1 MTVQP
6 SPAMRRPLPAV
17 LRRLLS
23 DGRRIWK
30 LAAVQAAVTLVLVLS
45 YLWLGDVY
53 VRVLVA
59 EYRAGAALTASS
71 LASTLSSALNE
82 RLALVRGLTAFVEV
96 ASGAGDLA
104 DQFPRYAESLRRS
117 VVGVRN
123 ISAAPD
129 FVVRIVY
136 PVEGNEKVL
145 GNDLLK
151 DARPGFAETVQRAI
165 VSRDVTIH
173 GPVGLLQGGRGLIA
187 RQIVQGLDKGGAAK
201 PWGAVGLVF
210 DVDAILKEVRFDR
223 VPPHLAFA
231 LVTDSGQQ
239 VAGDTLVMRNDPLVE
254 RINLPEGQWV
264 LALAQ
269 RSSWEGLAHADP
281 AFRRFQAAF
290 LLLALLTEA
299 ITFMAVSR
307 RYSLERQVDLRTAEL
322 GHAKNELEQFA
333 YAAAHDLQE
342 PLRAIASYAQLL
354 EKQQKGRLDDESE
367 GFIREIVEGAGR
379 LKMLLRDVQL
389 FLAEDRVPLGGVV
402 VPAGDALK
410 AALTALK
417 RRIAEAGAT
426 VTAADLPEVQGDERR
441 LREIFIVLIGNA
453 IEYRHPDRGAEVHV
467 SHRRVDGHDVIDVR
481 DNGIGIDPRYR
492 DQIFEVFRRLHSR
505 DEHPGTGMGLAIAR
519 KMVERLGGRITV
531 VSSPGLGSVFSIHL
545 PTPAFRGFP

>member
-6 SPAMRRPLPAV
+6 SPALRRPLPV
-17 LRRLLS
+17 LLRRLLS
-23 DGRRIWK
+23 DARRIWK
-30 LAAVQAAVTLVLVLS
+30 LAALQAAVTLVLVLS
-45 YLWLGDVY
+45 YLWMGDVY
-53 VRVLVA
+53 IRVLVA
-59 EYRAGAALTASS
+59 EYRASAALTASS

-96 ASGAGDLA
+96 ASGAGNLA

-151 DARPGFAETVQRAI
+151 DSRPGFAETVQRAI
-165 VSRDVTIH
+165 ISRDVTIH
-173 GPVGLLQGGRGLIA
+173 GPVDLLQGGRGLIA
-187 RQIVQGLDKGGAAK
+187 RQIVYGPVK

-223 VPPHLAFA
+223 VPPHLTFA
-231 LVTDSGQQ
+231 LVTESGQR
-239 VAGDTLVMRNDPLVE
+239 VAGDTLTMRNDPLVE
-254 RINLPEGQWV
+254 WINLPEGQWD
-264 LALAQ
+264 LALAP
-269 RSSWEGLAHADP
+269 RSSWDGLAHADP
-281 AFRRFQAAF
+281 AFRGFQVAF
-290 LLLALLTEA
+290 LLLALLSEA

-307 RYSLERQVDLRTAEL
+307 RYSLERQVELRTAEL
-322 GHAKNELEQFA
+322 GRTKNELEQFA

-354 EKQQKGRLDDESE
+354 EKQQKGRLDEEGE

-389 FLAEDRVPLGGVV
+389 FLAEERVPLGGGV

-453 IEYRHPDRGAEVHV
+453 IEYRHPDRPAEVHV
-467 SHRRVDGHDVIDVR
+467 SHRRVNGHDVIDVR

-531 VSSPGLGSVFSIHL
+531 VSNPGIGSVFSIHL

>member
-1 MTVQP
+1 M
-6 SPAMRRPLPAV
+6 
-17 LRRLLS
+17 
-23 DGRRIWK
+23 
-30 LAAVQAAVTLVLVLS
+30 
-45 YLWLGDVY
+45 
-53 VRVLVA
+53 
-59 EYRAGAALTASS
+59 
-71 LASTLSSALNE
+71 
-82 RLALVRGLTAFVEV
+82 
-96 ASGAGDLA
+96 
-104 DQFPRYAESLRRS
+104 
-117 VVGVRN
+117 
-123 ISAAPD
+123 
-129 FVVRIVY
+129 
-136 PVEGNEKVL
+136 
-145 GNDLLK
+145 
-151 DARPGFAETVQRAI
+151 QRAI
-165 VSRDVTIH
+165 ISRDVTIH
-173 GPVGLLQGGRGLIA
+173 GPVGLLQGGQGLIA
-187 RQIVQGLDKGGAAK
+187 RQIVYGPEK

-210 DVDAILKEVRFDR
+210 DVDAILKEVKFDR

-239 VAGDTLVMRNDPLVE
+239 VAGDALATRNDPLVE
-254 RINLPEGQWV
+254 WINLPEGQWD
-264 LALAQ
+264 LALAP

-281 AFRRFQAAF
+281 AFRGFQAAF

-299 ITFMAVSR
+299 ITFMAISR
-307 RYSLERQVDLRTAEL
+307 RYTLERQVDLRTAEL
-322 GHAKNELEQFA
+322 GRTKNELEQFA
-333 YAAAHDLQE
+333 YATAHDLQE

-402 VPAGDALK
+402 LPAGDPLK

-426 VTAADLPEVQGDERR
+426 VTVTDLPEVQGDERR

-453 IEYRHPDRGAEVHV
+453 IEYRHPGRAAEVHV

-481 DNGIGIDPRYR
+481 DNGIGIAPRYR

-545 PTPAFRGFP
+545 PIPAFRGFS

>member
-1 MTVQP
+1 MTVPP
-6 SPAMRRPLPAV
+6 SPTMRRPLPAA
-17 LRRLLS
+17 LRRMLS
-23 DGRRIWK
+23 AGRRIWK
-30 LAAVQAAVTLVLVLS
+30 LAALQSAVTLVLVLGYAWMS
-45 YLWLGDVY
+45 DVY
-53 VRVLVA
+53 IRVEVA

-96 ASGAGDLA
+96 ASGAGNFA

-136 PVEGNEKVL
+136 PLEGNRKVL

-151 DARPGFAETVQRAI
+151 DPRPGFAETVQRAI
-165 VSRDVTIH
+165 ISRDVTIH
-173 GPVGLLQGGRGLIA
+173 GPIGLLQGGQGLIA
-187 RQIVQGLDKGGAAK
+187 RQIVYGPDK

-210 DVDAILKEVRFDR
+210 DVGAILDEVRFDR
-223 VPPHLAFA
+223 VPPHLGFA
-231 LVTDSGQQ
+231 LVTESGQR
-239 VAGDTLVMRNDPLVE
+239 VAGDKSALRNDPLVE
-254 RINLPEGQWV
+254 RINLPEGHWE
-264 LALAQ
+264 LALAP
-269 RSSWEGLAHADP
+269 RSSWEALAHADP
-281 AFRRFQAAF
+281 TFRGFQAAF

-322 GHAKNELEQFA
+322 GRTKNELEQFA
-333 YAAAHDLQE
+333 YATAHDLQE

-354 EKQQKGRLDDESE
+354 ERQQKGRLDEESE
-367 GFIREIVEGAGR
+367 GFIREIVDGAGR

-402 VPAGDALK
+402 VPADDALK

-426 VTAADLPEVQGDERR
+426 VTAADLPEVRGDERR

-453 IEYRHPDRGAEVHV
+453 IEYRHPGRAAEIHV

-492 DQIFEVFRRLHSR
+492 EQIFEVFRRLHSR

-519 KMVERLGGRITV
+519 KMAERLGGRITV
-531 VSSPGLGSVFSIHL
+531 ASSPGIGSVFSIHL

>member
-1 MTVQP
+1 MTVP
-6 SPAMRRPLPAV
+6 SSPAMRRPLPAA

-23 DGRRIWK
+23 AGRRIWK
-30 LAAVQAAVTLVLVLS
+30 LAALQSAVTLVLAVGYVWMS
-45 YLWLGDVY
+45 DVY
-53 VRVLVA
+53 IRVEVA

-96 ASGAGDLA
+96 ASGAGNLA

-136 PVEGNEKVL
+136 PVEGNRKVL

-151 DARPGFAETVQRAI
+151 DPRPGFAETVQRAI
-165 VSRDVTIH
+165 ISRDVTIH
-173 GPVGLLQGGRGLIA
+173 GPVDLLQGGQGLIA
-187 RQIVQGLDKGGAAK
+187 RQIVYGPDK

-210 DVDAILKEVRFDR
+210 DVGAILDEVRFDR
-223 VPPHLAFA
+223 VPPHLGFA
-231 LVTDSGQQ
+231 LVTDSGQR
-239 VAGDTLVMRNDPLVE
+239 VAGDTSVLRNDPLVE
-254 RINLPEGQWV
+254 RINLPEGHWE
-264 LALAQ
+264 LALAP
-269 RSSWEGLAHADP
+269 RSSWEALAHADP
-281 AFRRFQAAF
+281 TFRGFQAAF

-322 GHAKNELEQFA
+322 GRAKNELEQFA

-354 EKQQKGRLDDESE
+354 EKQQKGRLDEESE

-389 FLAEDRVPLGGVV
+389 FLAEDRVPLGGGV

-426 VTAADLPEVQGDERR
+426 VTAADLPEVRGDERR

-453 IEYRHPDRGAEVHV
+453 IEYRHPDRAAEVHV
-467 SHRRVDGHDVIDVR
+467 SHRRADGHDVIDVR

-519 KMVERLGGRITV
+519 KMAERLGGRITV
-531 VSSPGLGSVFSIHL
+531 ASSPGLGSVFSIHL
-545 PTPAFRGFP
+545 PTPAFRGFS

>member
-1 MTVQP
+1 MTVRP
-6 SPAMRRPLPAV
+6 SPALRRPFPVL

-45 YLWLGDVY
+45 YLWMGDVY

-59 EYRAGAALTASS
+59 EFRASAALTASS

-82 RLALVRGLTAFVEV
+82 RLALVRGLTAFVAV

-104 DQFPRYAESLRRS
+104 GPFPRYAASRRGAG
-117 VVGVRN
+117 VGVGN

-165 VSRDVTIH
+165 ISRDVTIH
-173 GPVGLLQGGRGLIA
+173 GPVGLLQGGQGLIA
-187 RQIVQGLDKGGAAK
+187 RQIVYGPEK

-210 DVDAILKEVRFDR
+210 DVDAILKEVKFDR

-239 VAGDTLVMRNDPLVE
+239 VAGDALATRNDPLVE
-254 RINLPEGQWV
+254 WINLPEGQWD
-264 LALAQ
+264 LALAP

-281 AFRRFQAAF
+281 AFRGFQAAF

-299 ITFMAVSR
+299 ITFMAISR
-307 RYSLERQVDLRTAEL
+307 RYTLERQVDLRTAEL
-322 GHAKNELEQFA
+322 GRTKNELEQFA
-333 YAAAHDLQE
+333 YATAHDLQE

-402 VPAGDALK
+402 LPAGDPLK

-426 VTAADLPEVQGDERR
+426 VTVTDLPEVQGDERR

-453 IEYRHPDRGAEVHV
+453 IEYRHPGRAAEVHV

-545 PTPAFRGFP
+545 PIPAFRGFS

>member
-1 MTVQP
+1 M
-6 SPAMRRPLPAV
+6 S
-17 LRRLLS
+17 
-23 DGRRIWK
+23 
-30 LAAVQAAVTLVLVLS
+30 
-45 YLWLGDVY
+45 DVY
-53 VRVLVA
+53 VRIEVA
-59 EYRAGAALTASS
+59 EYRAGAAMTASS
-71 LASTLSSALNE
+71 LAGTLSSALNE

-96 ASGAGDLA
+96 ASGAGNLA
-104 DQFPRYAESLRRS
+104 EQFPRYAESLRRS

-136 PVEGNEKVL
+136 PVEGNAKVL

-151 DARPGFAETVQRAI
+151 DPRPGFAETVQRAI
-165 VSRDVTIH
+165 ISRDVTIH
-173 GPVGLLQGGRGLIA
+173 GPVGLLQGGQGLIA
-187 RQIVQGLDKGGAAK
+187 RQIVYGPEK

-210 DVDAILKEVRFDR
+210 DVGAILDEVGFDR
-223 VPPHLAFA
+223 VPPHLGFA
-231 LVTDSGQQ
+231 LVTEAGQR
-239 VAGDTLVMRNDPLVE
+239 VAGDTSALRNDPLIE
-254 RINLPEGQWV
+254 RINLPEGHWK
-264 LALAQ
+264 LALAP
-269 RSSWEGLAHADP
+269 RSSWEALAHADP
-281 AFRRFQAAF
+281 TFRGFQAAF

-322 GHAKNELEQFA
+322 GRTKNELEQFA

-354 EKQQKGRLDDESE
+354 ERQQKGRLDEESE

-453 IEYRHPDRGAEVHV
+453 IEYRHPDRAAEVHI
-467 SHRRVDGHDVIDVR
+467 SHRRADGHDVIDVR
-481 DNGIGIDPRYR
+481 DNGIGIEPRYR

-505 DEHPGTGMGLAIAR
+505 DEHPGTGMGLSIAR

-531 VSSPGLGSVFSIHL
+531 ASSPGIGSVFSIHL
-545 PTPAFRGFP
+545 PAPAFRGFP

>member
-1 MTVQP
+1 MTVPP
-6 SPAMRRPLPAV
+6 SPAMRRPLPAA

-23 DGRRIWK
+23 AGRRIWK
-30 LAAVQAAVTLVLVLS
+30 LAALQSAVTLVLAVGYVWMS
-45 YLWLGDVY
+45 DVY
-53 VRVLVA
+53 IRVEVA

-96 ASGAGDLA
+96 ASGAGNFA

-136 PVEGNEKVL
+136 PVEGNRKVL

-151 DARPGFAETVQRAI
+151 DPRPGFAETVQRAI
-165 VSRDVTIH
+165 ISRDVTIH
-173 GPVGLLQGGRGLIA
+173 GPVDLLQGGQGLIA
-187 RQIVQGLDKGGAAK
+187 RQIVYGPDK

-210 DVDAILKEVRFDR
+210 DVGAILDEVRFDR
-223 VPPHLAFA
+223 VPPHLGFA
-231 LVTDSGQQ
+231 LVTDSGQR
-239 VAGDTLVMRNDPLVE
+239 VAGDTSVLSNDPLVE
-254 RINLPEGQWV
+254 RINLPEGHWE
-264 LALAQ
+264 LALAP
-269 RSSWEGLAHADP
+269 RSSWEALAHADP
-281 AFRRFQAAF
+281 TFRGFQAAF

-322 GHAKNELEQFA
+322 GRAKNELEQFA

-354 EKQQKGRLDDESE
+354 EKQQKGRLDEESE

-426 VTAADLPEVQGDERR
+426 VTAADLPEVRGDERR

-453 IEYRHPDRGAEVHV
+453 IEYRHPGRAAEVHV
-467 SHRRVDGHDVIDVR
+467 SHRRADGHDVIDVR

-519 KMVERLGGRITV
+519 KMAERLGGRITV
-531 VSSPGLGSVFSIHL
+531 ASSPGLGSVFSIHL
-545 PTPAFRGFP
+545 PTPAFRGFS